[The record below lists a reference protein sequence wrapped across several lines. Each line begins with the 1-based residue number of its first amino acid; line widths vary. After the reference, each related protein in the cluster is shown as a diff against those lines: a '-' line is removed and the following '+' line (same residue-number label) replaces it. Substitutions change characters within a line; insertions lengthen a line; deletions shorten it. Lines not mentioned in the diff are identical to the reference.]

1 MLELLGKTRDAVE
14 HRESEVGV
22 VEELHRLS
30 AGLLGRDLSDIDDL
44 DVSASSSVVRSHIS
58 IYI

>member
-1 MLELLGKTRDAVE
+1 MLELLGETRDTVE
-14 HRESEVGV
+14 HRESEMGI

-44 DVSASSSVVRSHIS
+44 DVGASGSVVRGHVS
-58 IYI
+58 I